1 MSNNDTIT
9 TTTAAANAST
19 SSQRPLQPHPWLM
32 VRLST
37 STVATGVF
45 LSLSLW
51 ALCDM
56 WKRKTIFLVKF

>member
-9 TTTAAANAST
+9 TTAAAANAST